1 MHKMMAALLAGLLC
15 ASLAQAGDGKAG
27 EQAATPAPPKP
38 TQALMKRMR
47 DCRTE
52 AKKKQLKG
60 DERTIWVS
68 RCIDGSD
75 ARPRIAAYKKAEKAR
90 KLRAECF
97 KKAMAKELKGKEFE
111 KFLTKC
117 RKG

>member
-15 ASLAQAGDGKAG
+15 ASVAQAGDGKAG
-27 EQAATPAPPKP
+27 EKAATPAPPKV
-38 TQALMKRMR
+38 TQALMKKMR

-75 ARPRIAAYKKAEKAR
+75 ARPRIAAYKREEEAR
-90 KLRAECF
+90 KKREQCF
-97 KKAMAKELKGKEFE
+97 KKAMAYELKGDKFE
-111 KFLTKC
+111 KFLAEC